1 MISVKWLGHAS
12 FEIGT
17 GNRIVFVDPY
27 EGEYSDRADLVL
39 MTHSHSDHC
48 DPSKI
53 DRIQKPDTLFV
64 APADCASKIGHA
76 VTSLKPGET
85 LSVGEIKVQ
94 AVEAH
99 NTKSFRSPGVPFH
112 PKGLGVGYLVSVG
125 GKTIYHAG
133 DTDFIP
139 EMRSLRGIHLALL
152 PVGGTYTMDS
162 SEAAEATLAI
172 GPEYVIPMH
181 RREARLEVFKKTVE
195 ANSKTKV
202 IVLKSGETFQ
212 VG

>member
-1 MISVKWLGHAS
+1 M
-12 FEIGT
+12 
-17 GNRIVFVDPY
+17 GNRIVFIDPY

-53 DRIQKPDTLFV
+53 DRIHKPDTLFV

-76 VTSLKPGET
+76 VKSLKPGET
-85 LSVGEIKVQ
+85 VSVGEIKVQ
-94 AVEAH
+94 AVEAY
-99 NTKSFRSPGVPFH
+99 NTKRFRSPGIPFH
-112 PKGLGVGYLVSVG
+112 PKGLGVGYLVSIG

-202 IVLKSGETFQ
+202 IVLKPGETFQ